1 MRSSTDFAAPPTP
14 VPTATPAVELCG
26 VRKRFGGVQAL
37 DGLDMTIPTG
47 AITVLL
53 GPNGAGKTT
62 AIRSITG
69 ALPVDE
75 GTVATFGLDPTVDG
89 EEVRRRCGVVSAKPA
104 LYDRMNGW
112 DNLAYAAALYGVVG
126 DVDAKIRAA
135 SARFGIDH
143 ALDQHVGGFST
154 GMKTRLALSRAL
166 LHSPDLLLLDEPTS
180 GLDPESSH
188 AVLALIRE
196 MTREG
201 ITAVMCTHLLVEAEG
216 LADQIVMLD
225 DGITL
230 LSGTQEEL
238 IGTYW
243 PEPVVR
249 FDADDPDALDAL
261 ATLPHVRNYRSGPPV
276 TAEVPADRLA
286 ETVAALVSAG
296 VRLTRVEPHRPSLEE
311 LYFRVRREHR
321 ERSGHPSPPSAAVT
335 EGEPR

>member
-1 MRSSTDFAAPPTP
+1 MEPSPDLAPPP
-14 VPTATPAVELCG
+14 APDSTAPAATRAPSAPPAVVLDG

-37 DGLDMTIPTG
+37 DGLTMSIPTG

-75 GTVATFGLDPTVDG
+75 GTVRTFGLDPTVDG
-89 EEVRRRCGVVSAKPA
+89 ESVRRRCGVVSAKPA

-112 DNLAYAAALYGVVG
+112 DNLAYAAALYGVEG
-126 DVDAKIRAA
+126 DVAAKIRAA
-135 SARFGIDH
+135 TARFGIEH
-143 ALDQHVGGFST
+143 ALDQHVGGYST

-166 LHSPDLLLLDEPTS
+166 LNSPELLLLDEPTS

-225 DGITL
+225 DGVNL
-230 LSGTQEEL
+230 LSGGQEEL

-249 FDADDPDALDAL
+249 LE
-261 ATLPHVRNYRSGPPV
+261 
-276 TAEVPADRLA
+276 AENP
-286 ETVAALVSAG
+286 AAL
-296 VRLTRVEPHRPSLEE
+296 RRPD
-311 LYFRVRREHR
+311 HHG
-321 ERSGHPSPPSAAVT
+321 RSPQLPPR
-335 EGEPR
+335 P